1 MLIRFSNEL
10 FNEKIISNTFSYR
23 QKTEDL
29 AQDLQHHL
37 EKNKSTTTP
46 LCPGDQLLLESEKKE
61 RRKSKAPSSFLQKE
75 NKEEIGSGIKL
86 LLGPYF
92 RLVGCQPHCSLLDT
106 LT

>member
-29 AQDLQHHL
+29 VQDLQHHL

-46 LCPGDQLLLESEKKE
+46 GDQLLLESEKKE
-61 RRKSKAPSSFLQKE
+61 KK
-75 NKEEIGSGIKL
+75 I
-86 LLGPYF
+86 
-92 RLVGCQPHCSLLDT
+92 
-106 LT
+106 